1 MIKLEI
7 KEIENLPNK
16 ETTKPKLTFRTF
28 KVKKK
33 KDKYNQNQK
42 VLRSNIR

>member
-33 KDKYNQNQK
+33 RTNIIRIKKY
-42 VLRSNIR
+42 